1 MNQKIKQIEW
11 AIQNANLFKSKL
23 TEDALKVPFMGSL
36 KIRHLLNNLGAI
48 STRYFEVGSHK
59 GGSFCSTI
67 SGNYNLLSAVCCDN
81 FSEFNEEQG
90 LKQQLIANALD
101 HISNKTMFHLLDEDC
116 FGIDPK
122 RIPHPI
128 DLYLF
133 DGNHSFESQRDGV
146 KHFVTAMA
154 DEFILCVDDWTF
166 PGVAE
171 GTQIGIQ
178 ESGLK
183 VLSTHIMVTP
193 EEGLPNDHWWNGFAC
208 FLMSKI

>member
-23 TEDALKVPFMGSL
+23 TPEALQVPFMGSL

-59 GGSFCSTI
+59 GGSFCSTVC
-67 SGNYNLLSAVCCDN
+67 GNHNLESAVCCDS
-81 FSEFNEEQG
+81 FVEFNTEEG
-90 LKQQLIANALD
+90 LKQQLISNAID
-101 HISNKTMFHLLDEDC
+101 HIPGMTSFHLYDEDC

-122 RIPHPI
+122 RIPQPV

-154 DEFILCVDDWTF
+154 DEFILCVDDWCF
-166 PGVAE
+166 GGVAE
-171 GTQIGIQ
+171 GTQRGIE

-183 VLSTHIMVTP
+183 VLSVHVLVTP
-193 EEGLPNDHWWNGFAC
+193 EGGLPNDHWHNGFAV
-208 FLMSKI
+208 FLIQK